1 MQPVSV
7 ITEVIWM
14 ALSRFRLRKKN
25 ILKNFCSVFPYYI
38 FIHQF
43 NFQEQVCIKIL
54 NYTFFLMCYLQ
65 IIEEKGEF
73 SVPSC
78 YGNIKND
85 NGGSS
90 LTFEHP
96 LDDVNV
102 VDLKWIHDF
111 VLKALELL
119 YQVEKW
125 ETLVSLAIQFN
136 TISQ

>member
-1 MQPVSV
+1 
-7 ITEVIWM
+7 
-14 ALSRFRLRKKN
+14 
-25 ILKNFCSVFPYYI
+25 
-38 FIHQF
+38 
-43 NFQEQVCIKIL
+43 
-54 NYTFFLMCYLQ
+54 MCYLQ

>member
-1 MQPVSV
+1 
-7 ITEVIWM
+7 M
-14 ALSRFRLRKKN
+14 ALSSFDLHNKN
-25 ILKNFCSVFPYYI
+25 ILILFLFGSLPCYTVIY
-38 FIHQF
+38 HTQF
-43 NFQEQVCIKIL
+43 SENCVVKSEITQKL
-54 NYTFFLMCYLQ
+54 KKMSYLQ

-73 SVPSC
+73 SIPSC
-78 YGNIKND
+78 YGNIKKN

-111 VLKALELL
+111 VLKSLELL